1 MNKFIGVI
9 IFIAAAAFLVY
20 MLITG
25 QVSIAWER
33 IIIYALVV
41 GGISLAGRIR
51 AQNLK
56 KQDEEYFRK
65 HPEGR
70 QQGDFPGQD
79 VNPRAAEGGALWKSV
94 NPKAAE
100 GDAGGM
106 SGAQPSVSGVVR
118 SSIGA
123 RGLLNFL
130 LIFIWLVILVCGA
143 LAAADGAFDDMDTL
157 GSFGAL
163 AAVAAAA
170 TLVFIWFLNSFCYE
184 LYYTASGVTVK
195 QGKKE
200 QHYSWWEIGSYI
212 QRNYLFIFRDREGK
226 RLFFTNSSYEGFGG
240 FFDQYLNTHDRYS
253 SVQ

>member
-79 VNPRAAEGGALWKSV
+79 VNPRAAEGDALWKSV

-123 RGLLNFL
+123 RGILNFS

-195 QGKKE
+195 KGKKE
-200 QHYSWWEIGSYI
+200 QHSAGGKLAVTPREITC
-212 QRNYLFIFRDREGK
+212 L
-226 RLFFTNSSYEGFGG
+226 
-240 FFDQYLNTHDRYS
+240 S
-253 SVQ
+253 SVTGKERGCFLPTVPTRALAGSLTST